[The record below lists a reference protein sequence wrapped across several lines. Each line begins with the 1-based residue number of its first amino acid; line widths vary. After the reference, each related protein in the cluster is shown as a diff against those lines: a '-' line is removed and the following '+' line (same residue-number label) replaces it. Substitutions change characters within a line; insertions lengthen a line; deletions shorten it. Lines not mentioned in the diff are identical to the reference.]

1 MEPRQE
7 SGHGGPSFQVRPEV
21 VTPLLASAPPTA
33 AAYPKQAAQERR
45 LHNSS
50 RRLLSTVTATN
61 SHEVDTRSGRRRRG
75 HAGNH
80 TSGKTLRVAWNTS
93 CDSGKRYDV
102 HYCNAGPQKLI
113 SDVDVFV

>member
-1 MEPRQE
+1 M
-7 SGHGGPSFQVRPEV
+7 
-21 VTPLLASAPPTA
+21 LASAPPTA

-45 LHNSS
+45 LHNPS

-61 SHEVDTRSGRRRRG
+61 SHEVDTHSGRRRRG

-80 TSGKTLRVAWNTS
+80 TSGKTYSVAWNTS
-93 CDSGKRYDV
+93 CIFGKRYDV
-102 HYCNAGPQKLI
+102 YPQKLI